1 MGKSSE
7 EIASISKDVINLLAN
22 KECTIEDAD
31 NILRITKLSIDGIST
46 VRKLEY

>member
-31 NILRITKLSIDGIST
+31 RVLRITKSGIDGTST
-46 VRKLEY
+46 VQKLEY